1 MRRLSVTVFVATC
14 GLTMLLHARAE
25 EPPKADKS
33 DAAGV
38 APTPKPLS
46 EAVRKGIDYLVREQ
60 HEDGGWGQG
69 GGWRVGDQGN
79 RVEGAQLKDPSDI
92 GNTSIALL
100 ALVRAGNTGKDGPYA
115 KNVAKAVAFI
125 CSRIEKADDK
135 SVEVTDVKG
144 TQLQSKIGPYVDTF
158 LALMVLAELKG
169 KMGDDASQNRTLAAL
184 TKVVGKM
191 EKNQRE
197 DGTFA
202 GNYGWASVLSQGLA
216 NKGFARAGQQGVAVS
231 DKTIRRVQEQ
241 VAANFDSEGKTFRAG
256 AGGGPIGGLGG
267 AIGGL
272 PGRPAVGLARGG
284 AMSAPSDAGV
294 LIYTAST
301 YLTNAADVSN
311 ARSEAGKKAR
321 EVLERKDASKDER
334 EKATSTLNEIAK
346 ADKLRGEATDAV
358 VKQLDNP
365 AFVQGFGSNGGE
377 EFLSFMNIGEALLLK
392 GGDAWKKWDKTM
404 TQSVVRVQ
412 DRDGSWSGQH
422 CITGKTFCT
431 SAALLVLMTDR
442 CPVPVRADKPSK

>member
-1 MRRLSVTVFVATC
+1 MRRLSVVIFVATC
-14 GLTMLLHARAE
+14 GLNVLVHTRAE
-25 EPPKADKS
+25 EPPKADKP
-33 DAAGV
+33 DAAGI

-46 EAVRKGIDYLVREQ
+46 EAVRKGIDYLVHQQ

-79 RVEGAQLKDPSDI
+79 RVEGAQLKDPSDL

-100 ALVRAGNTGKDGPYA
+100 SLVRAGNTGKEGPYA

-125 CSRIEKADDK
+125 CSRVEKADDK
-135 SVEVTDVKG
+135 SLDVTDIKG

-158 LALMVLAELKG
+158 LASMVLAELKG
-169 KMGDDASQNRTLAAL
+169 KMGDDASDKRTLAAL
-184 TKVVGKM
+184 TKTVHKM
-191 EKNQRE
+191 EKNQRD

-216 NKGFARAGQQGVAVS
+216 NKGLARAGQQGVALN

-241 VAANFDSEGKTFRAG
+241 VAENFDAEGKTFRSG
-256 AGGGPIGGLGG
+256 AGGVTAVGRL
-267 AIGGL
+267 A
-272 PGRPAVGLARGG
+272 GRPAVGLARGG
-284 AMSAPSDAGV
+284 ALSAPSDAGV
-294 LIYTAST
+294 PIYTAST
-301 YLTNAADVSN
+301 YLTNAADVTN
-311 ARSEAGKKAR
+311 ARAEAGKNAR

-334 EKATSTLNEIAK
+334 EKATATLNEIAK
-346 ADKLRGEATDAV
+346 ADKLRTDATNAV
-358 VKQLDNP
+358 VRQLNNP

-442 CPVPVRADKPSK
+442 CPMPVAADKASK